1 MHTGKDALALDSLL
15 RSSLELDVVGDVTAT
30 VAHPSDLLAWSVAL
44 EDPEVCG
51 WRTAD
56 SGHRY
61 VQVAAAR
68 DRPPARGF
76 VSAVLDC
83 EHHRWFWEALGLG
96 DLAPGAR
103 RALSVRA
110 LGEAALPV
118 TLEGVV
124 EDGPDGSPEEG

>member
-1 MHTGKDALALDSLL
+1 VLDNLL

-44 EDPEVCG
+44 VQPEVSG

-68 DRPPARGF
+68 DRPPVRGF

-83 EHHRWFWEALGLG
+83 EMHRSFWEALGLG
-96 DLAPGAR
+96 DLTPGGR
-103 RALSVRA
+103 RALTVRG

-118 TLEGVV
+118 TLEEVV
-124 EDGPDGSPEEG
+124 EEPGADDV